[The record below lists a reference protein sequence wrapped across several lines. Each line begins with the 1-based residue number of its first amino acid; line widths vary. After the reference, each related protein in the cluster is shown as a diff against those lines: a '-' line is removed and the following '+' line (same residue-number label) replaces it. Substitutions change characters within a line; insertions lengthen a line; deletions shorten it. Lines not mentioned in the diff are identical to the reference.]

1 MGERIG
7 SWVSLDVPLAQAT
20 SSQHAGGFPGGVW
33 FSRLPLLTALAR
45 CYGVGKP
52 PDPLLIDNYI
62 PPSGTGPFP
71 APFSPAATPS
81 CAQPGLPLDKCPTG
95 VTSAGGVR
103 LGEPVGK
110 GRRRWKEEEKE
121 EEGAPF
127 HCVCPTATSQ
137 GSSLA

>member
-20 SSQHAGGFPGGVW
+20 SSQHAGFPGGVW
-33 FSRLPLLTALAR
+33 FSLLPLFTALAW

-52 PDPLLIDNYI
+52 PDPLIDNYI
-62 PPSGTGPFP
+62 PPSETGPFP
-71 APFSPAATPS
+71 APFRPAATPG
-81 CAQPGLPLDKCPTG
+81 CAQPGLPLDKCPTR

-103 LGEPVGK
+103 LGASGQGEQ
-110 GRRRWKEEEKE
+110 E

-127 HCVCPTATSQ
+127 RCLCPTATPQ

>member
-33 FSRLPLLTALAR
+33 FSHLPLLTALAR

-52 PDPLLIDNYI
+52 PEHLLIDNYI
-62 PPSGTGPFP
+62 PPSETGPFP
-71 APFSPAATPS
+71 APFRPAATPG
-81 CAQPGLPLDKCPTG
+81 CAQPGLPLDKCPTA

-103 LGEPVGK
+103 LGASGQREQ
-110 GRRRWKEEEKE
+110 E

-127 HCVCPTATSQ
+127 HCLCPTATSQ